1 MKLFVV
7 LGHVEGTA
15 VCIKATS
22 KVDVYLNNKEMRA
35 GCVYYE
41 AGETEYFI
49 KDTAIQPDKPTIS
62 SRSHMNISATGT
74 TSRSS
79 DPATVIEYLRTCGI
93 LPRGFGE
100 ALKSAMNNSIT
111 MDERKKK
118 RISELIGF

>member
-41 AGETEYFI
+41 AGETGYFI
-49 KDTAIQPDKPTIS
+49 KDTAIQPDNQFPIS
-62 SRSHMNISATGT
+62 HEHIRSCHRDRIFE
-74 TSRSS
+74 
-79 DPATVIEYLRTCGI
+79 DLGI